1 MSKLIFAGLFTEGT
15 TDIRFLESVVKRTLT
30 DLAFECTGDIE
41 LSLHIISISKTGL
54 TFSEQVERA
63 AVKGYREFGISLL
76 CVHTDAD
83 DRTDQAVL
91 QYKIA
96 PAQALLSEANEHVS
110 CKLLTPI
117 VPVQMT
123 EAWMLA
129 DADLLR
135 REIGTELS
143 ANDLGLY
150 RDPETIA
157 DPKSVIVEA
166 IRIAY
171 SSQSKRRRHDL
182 TIGEL
187 YLPIGRKLDLDKLEK
202 LPSFSKFKDLLRQSL
217 RQLNLLHE

>member
-1 MSKLIFAGLFTEGT
+1 MSRFIFAGLFTEGT
-15 TDIRFLESVVKRTLT
+15 TDIRFLESVVNKTLT

-41 LSLHIISISKTGL
+41 LSLQIITITKTGL
-54 TFSEQVERA
+54 TFAEQVKHA
-63 AVKGYREFGISLL
+63 AIKGYNEFGISLL
-76 CVHTDAD
+76 CVHADAD
-83 DRTDQAVL
+83 GRTDETVFQERFT
-91 QYKIA
+91 
-96 PAQALLSEANEHVS
+96 PAQALLNEANEQES

-150 RDPETIA
+150 RAPETIA
-157 DPKSVIVEA
+157 DPKAVIVEA
-166 IRIAY
+166 IRIAS
-171 SSQSKRRRHDL
+171 SSQTKRRRHDL